1 MIQAMTGPGPGD
13 LDHLAAT
20 LAGLR
25 ARLVPLVLAR
35 QERRKAGATP
45 AERVTT
51 PQHLTL
57 AALGD
62 GPLTMS
68 ALAGATGVAL
78 STATRM
84 VQTLVREGW
93 VEPAAVEEPAADRR
107 RRPVRLTEEGRE
119 VLEGADREIHERF
132 RTLVGYLDDDE
143 RAAMLAAVRAVEKAI
158 QLDVERRASATAAAS
173 SAASTSA

>member
-1 MIQAMTGPGPGD
+1 MTGPGPGD
-13 LDHLAAT
+13 PDALAAS

-35 QERRKAGATP
+35 QERRRASATP
-45 AERVTT
+45 AERLTT

-57 AALGD
+57 AALAG

-68 ALAGATGVAL
+68 ALAAATGVAV

-93 VEPAAVEEPAADRR
+93 VEPAAVAEAGADRR
-107 RRPVRLTEEGRE
+107 RRPVRLTGAGRA
-119 VLEGADREIHERF
+119 VLEAADREILGRF
-132 RTLVGYLDDDE
+132 RALVGYLDDEE
-143 RAAMLAAVRAVEKAI
+143 RAAMSAAVRAVEKAI
-158 QLDVERRASATAAAS
+158 QLDEERRASAAAAAS